1 MISHDR
7 PATRL
12 ATRLAFLVVGFG
24 IACLAPL
31 VPFAKQRLAVDD
43 ATLGVLLLCIGIG
56 SVAAMQ
62 FTGAFSARYV
72 SKPATPS
79 WLSLNRPA
87 RTGSDRA
94 VGCRR
99 MNLHHV
105 PQQPFG

>member
-12 ATRLAFLVVGFG
+12 ATRLAFLVAGFG
-24 IACLAPL
+24 IACWAPL

-62 FTGAFSARYV
+62 FTGAFSARYG
-72 SKPATPS
+72 SKPAIIVGGLGLALSSRSYPS
-79 WLSLNRPA
+79 WRHH
-87 RTGSDRA
+87 
-94 VGCRR
+94 RR
-99 MNLHHV
+99 SHWRCSA
-105 PQQPFG
+105 